1 MPAIASSYIYAF
13 FALIAVS
20 SILISSF
27 AAYATTLRTIPE
39 MEQLENL
46 LHHVA
51 SKGLELVSLTAATNS
66 TSEAILRLPSSI
78 GNRQYWVRLR
88 GDSSK
93 AWAEGALGTIHEGSV
108 ANRVYL
114 LKAVSVQGS
123 YSSGYGSAVL
133 ECYVN
138 GSVINLHLRTWRKNA

>member
-1 MPAIASSYIYAF
+1 MPTIAPSYIYAF

-27 AAYATTLRTIPE
+27 SAYASTLRTIPE

-46 LHHVA
+46 LNHVA
-51 SKGLELVSLTAATNS
+51 SRGYELITLTTATNS
-66 TSEAILRLPSSI
+66 SSEAALQLPAAIGNKQYWLRLRSE
-78 GNRQYWVRLR
+78 
-88 GDSSK
+88 SSK
-93 AWAEGALGTIHEGSV
+93 AWVEGALGSMHAGSV
-108 ANRVYL
+108 TNRVYL
-114 LKAVSVQGS
+114 PKTVSASGN

-138 GSVINLHLRTWRKNA
+138 GSAISLHLSPWRENV